1 MDQKNFKKLYT
12 EMHTKE
18 QELLNFKRGEY
29 TQGDVDLLINFKQVA
44 AFTGTTS
51 EEVCLTYMMKHIQSI
66 AMAVKRNPDI
76 KFEWKTETGEEGL
89 AQRFSDCRNYL
100 ILLAALL
107 VDRGEV
113 QSKDQYTNKVFKFE
127 GKRPELNFP
136 VQLIREGVVCKSDQS
151 CEFPIIGMRVENLG
165 GLAPNEIVV
174 RVLR

>member
-1 MDQKNFKKLYT
+1 MDQDEFKKLYT
-12 EMHTKE
+12 DTRVKE
-18 QELLNFKRGEY
+18 QELLGFKRGEY
-29 TQGDVDLLINFKQVA
+29 TQGDEDVLINFKQVA
-44 AFTGTTS
+44 AFTDTTP

-66 AMAVKRNPDI
+66 AMAIKRNPDI

-89 AQRFSDCRNYL
+89 AQRFSDARNYL
-100 ILLAALL
+100 LLLAALI

-136 VQLIREGVVCKSDQS
+136 VQLIREGVVRRSDQS

-174 RVLR
+174 RVPR